1 MPLGYGT
8 NWPVLSIHL
17 SSISSGQQGITHKY
31 VFYFFQA
38 LGGFT
43 MAWFKIM
50 QYDDQKV
57 IMICNLVET
66 MCMDRYLW
74 LKKSLITVEHNYY
87 VMSLIIL

>member
-1 MPLGYGT
+1 ME
-8 NWPVLSIHL
+8 
-17 SSISSGQQGITHKY
+17 
-31 VFYFFQA
+31 
-38 LGGFT
+38 
-43 MAWFKIM
+43 WFKIM